1 MEWKFRCPVAVQCS
15 HTGMLHMLPT
25 NSKISF
31 RANIG
36 TKVSLLT
43 VDQLFTPLFH

>member
-1 MEWKFRCPVAVQCS
+1 
-15 HTGMLHMLPT
+15 MLPN
-25 NSKISF
+25 NSRIPF

-43 VDQLFTPLFH
+43 FAQLFMPLFHYDHEYILIR